1 MPTWI
6 CPASGTPCTRTETPR
21 LWKRYT
27 PEFRQ
32 RMVELLRSGRG
43 SNELGREF
51 GVSSWSIR
59 RWAKQAERA
68 DGEDDGGLTNTERE
82 ELSRLRLQNQR
93 LTEERALLAKAAAL
107 LIQK

>member
-6 CPASGTPCTRTETPR
+6 CPVSATPCTRTQTPR
-21 LWKRYT
+21 LRKRY
-27 PEFRQ
+27 PPQFRQ
-32 RMVELLRSGRG
+32 HMVELLRSGRG

-68 DGEDDGGLTNTERE
+68 VGEGDVGLTSTERE
-82 ELSRLRLQNQR
+82 ELLRLRLENQR
-93 LTEERALLAKAAAL
+93 LKDERALLAKAAAL
-107 LIQK
+107 LIET